1 MTSLCRKILILIL
14 LLNVCGGCS
23 FEKIEKRIHQYEN
36 NAADSRLTIMDVSS
50 KFIENKQVGR
60 LFVITGNVKNNYPDP
75 RCKMRIRCKLYN
87 KRRILAKQDSVY
99 AGVIISEEE
108 LRTGSVDKIKKRLS
122 TPQKS
127 IDTVIYALPEKKLSF
142 MVVFSDLPKDLN
154 EFSFETPSSAPFDL
168 GNRKKSID
176 SSPKN
181 ITDNDVRINAQER
194 KIKELVKHTVY
205 EPDDLDAWRHL
216 GNLYFDTDQIS
227 KAIQAYEKSLALG
240 PDQEDVWTDLGVMYR
255 RNNQPEKAVQCFDSA
270 LTIKADHQI
279 ALYNK
284 GIVLIK
290 DFNDRK
296 GALTAWQK
304 LVQVNPQ
311 ARTPRGDLVKD
322 LLSRLK
328 DSN

>member
-1 MTSLCRKILILIL
+1 MFL
-14 LLNVCGGCS
+14 LDVCGGCS
-23 FEKIEKRIHQYEN
+23 FEKIEKRIPQSEI
-36 NAADSRLTIMDVSS
+36 NAADSRWTIMDVSS
-50 KFIENKQVGR
+50 KFIENKHVGR
-60 LFVITGNVKNNYPDP
+60 LFVITGNAKNNYPDP
-75 RCKMRIRCKLYN
+75 RGKMRIRCKLYN
-87 KRRILAKQDSVY
+87 KKRILAKQDSVY

-108 LRTGSVDKIKKRLS
+108 LRTGSVEKIKKRLS
-122 TPQKS
+122 TPQES
-127 IDTVIYALPEKKLSF
+127 IDTVIYSLPEKKLPF
-142 MVVFSDLPKDLN
+142 MVVFSDLPKDLD
-154 EFSFETPSSAPFDL
+154 EFSFETLSSAPVDVAN
-168 GNRKKSID
+168 GGKSID
-176 SSPKN
+176 NFPKN
-181 ITDNDVRINAQER
+181 MADNDEGKTAQER

-205 EPDDLDAWRHL
+205 EPDDLDAWRQL

-270 LTIKADHQI
+270 FTIKADHQT

-290 DFNDRK
+290 DLNDRK

-322 LLSRLK
+322 LLSKLK